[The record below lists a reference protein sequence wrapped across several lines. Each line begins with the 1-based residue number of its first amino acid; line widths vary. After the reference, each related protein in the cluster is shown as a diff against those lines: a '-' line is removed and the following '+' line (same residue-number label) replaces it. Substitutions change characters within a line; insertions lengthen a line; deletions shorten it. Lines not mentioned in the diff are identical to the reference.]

1 MSMRAHHHSL
11 LVIAFSIPGVRSLR
25 PSSLPP
31 VVSGGRERATTTT
44 TAIPPPPRSS
54 PMPLPP
60 PGRRPPRRCHRRA
73 DDRRSFLR
81 RTIAGAAAAAA
92 VAAVAAPIPASA
104 STAADGDGGGG
115 NGGVAAPPP
124 SSFHSAA
131 YGIEEYTNSIVASR
145 DTNVSPREVYDTIAS
160 GYLADAA
167 AAAKAASEEE
177 GGGGRP
183 RRRRRR
189 PPRAL
194 DVGAGAGVST
204 EVLWRM
210 GYRRIDA
217 VDWSPSAW
225 KRYVVDDPGGRCP
238 PGVRF
243 MAVDDE
249 RYLDAWRGA
258 RNNLRTAVGNDIDND
273 GDGDDGDGGL
283 FDAVVF
289 NFAVNESKA
298 RQFATELLDKEHGRL
313 LAPINSSDDYWMK
326 QTYTVMDGRGKV
338 LWSAGD
344 VGAWSVQFQPDVTQ
358 DTVSERGGERKA
370 RISSFSS
377 RRRRRYGS
385 GENF

>member
-225 KRYVVDDPGGRCP
+225 ERYVVDDPGGRCP